1 MMHKSYADTDFGQV
15 HLRKLAA
22 ASDETK
28 PALICL
34 HPAPSSGLYFTTAMP
49 LLNNGRR
56 VIAPDYPG
64 YGGSDTPSDEAS
76 IAVYAK
82 AMLQAID
89 EDDPVD
95 ILGFHTGCLVAVEMA
110 LRAPTSIRRLVLCD
124 IPFFTGEAQQ
134 QLARK
139 MSIPMPIGPELE
151 SIAGPWTFNI
161 ESRIADV
168 PLPRAIEL
176 FAEHMRVGTNDARG
190 FVAAFAYDC
199 AANFAKLDADTIVLA
214 TQSGLHAPS
223 AEAAGKISGA
233 RFVDVT
239 EVSSAVFE
247 SGATAICARINTA
260 LDT

>member
-1 MMHKSYADTDFGQV
+1 MLHKSYADTDYGQV
-15 HLRKLAA
+15 HLRTVGAA
-22 ASDETK
+22 GDESM
-28 PALICL
+28 PPLVCL

-64 YGGSDTPSDEAS
+64 YGGSDALTDAAS

-89 EDDPVD
+89 ADEPVD
-95 ILGFHTGCLVAVEMA
+95 LLGFHTGCLVAVEMA
-110 LRAPTSIRRLVLCD
+110 LQAPSSIRRLVLCD
-124 IPFFTGEAQQ
+124 IPYFTGETRQR
-134 QLARK
+134 LAEK
-139 MSIPMPIGPELE
+139 MSVPMPIGPELD
-151 SIAGPWTFNI
+151 SIAGPWKFNI
-161 ESRIADV
+161 ESRVADV

-176 FAEHMRVGTNDARG
+176 FAEHMRVGPNDAHG
-190 FVAAFAYDC
+190 FAAAFAYDC
-199 AANFAKLDADTIVLA
+199 VANFAKLDADTFVFA

-223 AEAAGKISGA
+223 VEAAAQIDGA

-239 EVSSAVFE
+239 EVTSAVFE
-247 SGATAICARINTA
+247 SGASAICTRINSA